1 MMEKLFAV
9 DWNSIFI
16 PSNSLLEIF
25 IRGTLIYLICFVFLR
40 LARRGV
46 GEIGIT
52 DVLIIVMIADAAQN
66 GMSADYKSV
75 TEGVVLIGT
84 LVFWDF
90 LLDFLSTKSKFF
102 ARLLSPPKLC
112 LIKNGEMQ
120 RRNMRKEMITKEE
133 LMSQLRLQGIED
145 ISEVKESFLE
155 PGGNV
160 SIIKKEP
167 DDDIKKPEK
176 HTH

>member
-1 MMEKLFAV
+1 MLDKLFDV

-16 PSNSLLEIF
+16 PGDSLLEII

-52 DVLIIVMIADAAQN
+52 DVLIVVMIADAAQN

-75 TEGVVLIGT
+75 TEGFVLIGT
-84 LVFWDF
+84 LVFWDY
-90 LLDFLSTKSKFF
+90 LLDYLSAKSKFF
-102 ARLLSPPKLC
+102 ERVLSPPKLC
-112 LIKNGEMQ
+112 LIKNGEML

-133 LMSQLRLQGIED
+133 LMSQLRQQGIED
-145 ISEVKESFLE
+145 ISEVKESYLE

-160 SIIKKEP
+160 SIIKKKP
-167 DDDIKKPEK
+167 DDGVEKREK
-176 HTH
+176 HPR

>member
-1 MMEKLFAV
+1 MMDKLFDV
-9 DWNSIFI
+9 DWSSIFI
-16 PSNSLLEIF
+16 PSASLLEII

-75 TEGVVLIGT
+75 TEGAVLIGT
-84 LVFWDF
+84 LVFWDYF
-90 LLDFLSTKSKFF
+90 LDYLGTKSKFF
-102 ARLLSPPKLC
+102 ERVLVPKKLC
-112 LIKNGEMQ
+112 LIKDGEMLL
-120 RRNMRKEMITKEE
+120 RNMRKEMITRAE
-133 LMSQLRLQGIED
+133 LMSQLRQQGIED
-145 ISEVKESFLE
+145 ISEVKESYLE

-160 SIIKKEP
+160 SIIKKNS
-167 DDDIKKPEK
+167 DDDVQKPKK

>member
-1 MMEKLFAV
+1 MTDKLFEV
-9 DWNSIFI
+9 DWSSIFI
-16 PSNSLLEIF
+16 PSDSILEII

-52 DVLIIVMIADAAQN
+52 DVLIVVMIADAAQN
-66 GMSADYKSV
+66 GMSKDYKSV
-75 TEGVVLIGT
+75 TEGLVLIGT
-84 LVFWDF
+84 LVFWDYF
-90 LLDFLSTKSKFF
+90 LDFLGTKSKFF
-102 ARLLSPPKLC
+102 ERLISPKKLC
-112 LIKNGEMQ
+112 LIKNGELL

-133 LMSQLRLQGIED
+133 LMSQLRLQGVED
-145 ISEVKESFLE
+145 ISEVKESYLE

-160 SIIKKEP
+160 SVIKKNP
-167 DDDIKKPEK
+167 GDDVKKPEK

>member
-9 DWNSIFI
+9 DWNSVFI
-16 PSNSLLEIF
+16 PSNSILEIF

-52 DVLIIVMIADAAQN
+52 DVLIVVMIADAAQN

-75 TEGVVLIGT
+75 TEGVVLVGT
-84 LVFWDF
+84 LVFWDY
-90 LLDFLSTKSKFF
+90 LLDFLGTKSKFF
-102 ARLLSPPKLC
+102 ERIISPRKLC
-112 LIKNGEMQ
+112 LIKDGEMQ

-133 LMSQLRLQGIED
+133 LMSQLRLQGVED
-145 ISEVKESFLE
+145 ISEVKESYLE

-167 DDDIKKPEK
+167 DDNVKKPEK
-176 HTH
+176 HAH